1 MVYMDIEHI
10 MRRHP
15 DRVPVYVRKSP
26 NAKEA
31 LNDLEKHKYLV
42 PNDMTM
48 GGFMCIIRKG
58 IKVDSKE
65 AIFVFISKKNILV
78 PNSKSFGEMYTE
90 HKEDEDKMLH
100 LDFTSENTFG

>member
-1 MVYMDIEHI
+1 MDIEHI

-26 NAKEA
+26 TAKDS

-48 GGFMCIIRKG
+48 GSFMTIIRKG

-65 AIFVFISKKNILV
+65 AIFVFISKHCILA
-78 PNSKSFGEMYTE
+78 PNSSTFGELYNT
-90 HKEDEDKMLH
+90 HKDDNDNMLH